1 MFSIVFHHGYM
12 NAWLRRMIVLLVSG
26 IVLGPTEFSR
36 CHAADWPCIR
46 GANHDGV
53 STESISVW
61 PPTKSWEVDA
71 GEGYSSVAVSDGRVY
86 TMGWVAGQDKVSCFD
101 ASTGD
106 MIWSQTYPCGYG
118 GDRRWIGTRSTPTV
132 DGDKV
137 YTFSTDGLL
146 HCFDK
151 VSGQVLWSKT
161 VNIGKKPRWG
171 FAGSPLIEGDK
182 VILDAGDSGVA
193 VFKDTP
199 THDIAWSSTGEAA
212 YSTPVPFVGEDG
224 KRVVVLFSGT
234 QVVGVNPADGSKVW
248 WRAWEKPTIN
258 GVDPLVCGNRIYVS
272 QWDIGSEMLQPGTG
286 ALTPVWSTRAVK
298 SHYMTAVTLN
308 GYIYGFSGRQKTDY
322 YQRLF
327 CIRAEDGNGMWEVNT
342 KNTKSGSGEYGYIGL
357 GQLTACK
364 FAGDDVLLIQCAG
377 GTAFEHS
384 GSKYDTKGDI
394 LLIDATPSGM
404 TVRGER
410 FSLNAASEQC
420 WWNAP
425 VLSNGRIYCRGD
437 KGALVCLSVSGP

>member
-1 MFSIVFHHGYM
+1 M
-12 NAWLRRMIVLLVSG
+12 VLLVSG
-26 IVLGPTEFSR
+26 IVLGPTGFCR

-53 STESISVW
+53 STESLSVW
-61 PPTKSWEVDA
+61 PPTKSWEIDV

-86 TMGWVAGQDKVSCFD
+86 TMGWVAGQDKVWCLD

-106 MIWSQTYPCGYG
+106 VIWSHEYPCGYG

-161 VNIGKKPRWG
+161 VNVGKPKWG

-182 VILDAGDSGVA
+182 VILNAGDSGAA

-199 THDIAWSSTGEAA
+199 THDIAWSSKGKAA
-212 YSTPVPFVGEDG
+212 YGTPVPFVGEDG

-234 QVVGVNPADGSKVW
+234 QVVGVDPADGDSVW
-248 WRAWEKPTIN
+248 WREWKDKTIN
-258 GVDPLVCGNRIYVS
+258 GVDPVVCGNRIYVS
-272 QWDIGSEMLQPGTG
+272 QWDRGSEMLQPGTG
-286 ALTPVWSTRAVK
+286 ALTPAWSTDDVK

-308 GYIYGFSGRQKTDY
+308 GYLYGFSGRQKTDY
-322 YQRLF
+322 HQRLF
-327 CIRAEDGNGMWEVNT
+327 CIRAEDGSEMWQID
-342 KNTKSGSGEYGYIGL
+342 TKSLSGEYGYIGL
-357 GQLTACK
+357 GQLTACR
-364 FAGDDVLLIQCAG
+364 FTGDDVLLIQCAG
-377 GTAFEHS
+377 GTGINHD
-384 GSKYDTKGDI
+384 GTTYDTKGDV
-394 LLIDATPSGM
+394 LLIDATPAGM
-404 TVRGER
+404 TVRGEK
-410 FSLNAASEQC
+410 FSLNAAGEQC